1 MGIMRWRT
9 QPLLSAFGWKDV
21 AYSAAK
27 HPKQRLDIAVPR
39 KKFPRR
45 KLPTCVFIHGGSW
58 QRGDKAG
65 AFNNGIDDA
74 FVNAGCIGVS
84 VNYRLSPEVQH
95 PEHTLDVAT
104 AVKWYGGDPNR
115 LVLIG
120 HSAGAHLVM
129 QLLADPQFLRQ
140 VGVDE
145 DVSTFV
151 KGAVGISGVY
161 NIVRMANASF
171 YGSLVTTPAFG
182 ERVDQWREASV
193 ITALTKERDK
203 SPLVKIP
210 LLLLTAEED
219 FHFSEDAQELETW
232 LVAAG
237 HKSIQRKVIPKRNHF
252 TILRDLTAH
261 RDDNAMQEITK
272 FIQSLVKDDA
282 A

>member
-1 MGIMRWRT
+1 M
-9 QPLLSAFGWKDV
+9 AH
-21 AYSAAK
+21 AAAAEPIWVEGRRVLG
-27 HPKQRLDIAVPR
+27 HEAPQAASLPS

-45 KLPTCVFIHGGSW
+45 KLPTCVFVHGGSW

-84 VNYRLSPEVQH
+84 VNYRVSPEVQH

-104 AVKWYGGDPNR
+104 AVKWLRHNIDKYGGDPDR

-129 QLLADPQFLRQ
+129 QLLADPQFLRR
-140 VGVDE
+140 VGADE

-182 ERVDQWREASV
+182 ERVNQWREASI
-193 ITALTKERDK
+193 ITALTKEGSK
-203 SPLVKIP
+203 SPLVEIP

-237 HKSIQRKVIPKRNHF
+237 HRKVISKRNHF

-261 RDDNAMQEITK
+261 RDDDAMQEITK

-282 A
+282 N